1 MIINPSHKITLS
13 GLPPE
18 ILDAYVRY
26 KKGTRA
32 IVSWIIQFGPPER
45 AGARSL
51 PLKEMA
57 RLASAAVEKLKE
69 LPDVIHFHFR
79 ETIAARKR
87 LSKYFRGSIDSSPE
101 EVDTVN
107 HEHFT
112 TSLTEIY
119 EILCTKCAKTK
130 RRQERIRLAKE
141 SRTSEEKIANRFGH
155 IALVED
161 GDENEDADTD
171 DGVSQSDSC
180 EECKFIKPRSCPGP
194 QKDIVFADDDLAR
207 RIQVNIVMQAISDHV
222 EAVKE
227 LWQQAAC
234 GSLHII
240 TASIMTNVAC
250 AAISRLEASLRDE
263 DETIRLPDIAAMC
276 CTVPGGHLDTDRDK
290 PQDLHSFIKRL
301 QNTDMALGHYT
312 DGHQSIKIVSCS
324 TCMQRP
330 ADFVQ
335 SAPTLGQ
342 DDNLKLARALIDNL
356 MHLLAAGDSSPGIV
370 RNSSTV
376 YQDIKGYMVRSDESA
391 GSLKLAFG
399 LELLSQSYKA
409 YLLNLDSQ
417 SSPAA
422 CRLSALRLAQQAM
435 LSVKDVR
442 VDKTSF
448 PCQCPQ
454 TLAFH
459 LYNLEME
466 LMEYVRHRCWDLYFQ
481 SPWIAGN
488 HMLEMID
495 LGHYYGEKLFA
506 YRHYVGSV
514 LHSYNILGQLAGL
527 QKIPVLEFL
536 CRQFESTFFPG
547 GRPTSNFRACWT
559 RYIGARLK
567 FNKGH
572 RTRSQRDSWCMA
584 IPAHA
589 AKKAAGL
596 GVGQKQ
602 DFGFKDDCLLFKIKQ
617 QEYKVSDAQWEA
629 VSTDPNPCARFSALA
644 AVIDKELRDEQKT
657 KSGMMA
663 APAAAINPFA
673 VFSSCV
679 GVIKTLSDQTHND
692 PKEKGMNCICF
703 VTAIIQGAER
713 IVNARKL
720 GRTTGAAWT
729 KDEREG
735 VIEMTSKT
743 MSAEF
748 THEQG
753 QRNKWMWDI

>member
-32 IVSWIIQFGPPER
+32 IVSWITQFGPPER

-101 EVDTVN
+101 EIDTVN

-119 EILCTKCAKTK
+119 EILSTKCEKTK
-130 RRQERIRLAKE
+130 RRQEKLRLAKE
-141 SRTSEEKIANRFGH
+141 SCSNEDKISNRFGH

-161 GDENEDADTD
+161 GDESEHADPD

-180 EECKFIKPRSCPGP
+180 DECRVLTPRSCPGP

-207 RIQVNIVMQAISDHV
+207 RIQVNIVMQGISDHV
-222 EAVKE
+222 EAVKG

-234 GSLHII
+234 GSIHIL

-263 DETIRLPDIAAMC
+263 DESIRLPEIAAMC
-276 CTVPGGHLDTDRDK
+276 CTVPAGQPGPDQDK

-301 QNTDMALGHYT
+301 QTMDMAFGHYT

-356 MHLLAAGDSSPGIV
+356 IHLLAAGDASPAIV
-370 RNSSTV
+370 RSSSTV
-376 YQDIKGYMVRSDESA
+376 YQDVKGYMMRSDESA
-391 GSLKLAFG
+391 GTLKLAFG
-399 LELLSQSYKA
+399 LELLSQTYQA
-409 YLLNLDSQ
+409 YILHLDSQ
-417 SSPAA
+417 SSPAG
-422 CRLSALRLAQQAM
+422 CRLSALRLAQQAV
-435 LSVKDVR
+435 LSIKGVLA
-442 VDKTSF
+442 DKTSF

-459 LYNLEME
+459 LYNLEMD
-466 LMEYVRHRCWDLYFQ
+466 LAEYVKHRCWDLYFQ

-488 HMLEMID
+488 HMLEIID
-495 LGHYYGEKLFA
+495 LSHYYGEKLFA

-514 LHSYNILGQLAGL
+514 LHSYNILERLAGL
-527 QKIPVLEFL
+527 EKIPLLEFL
-536 CRQFESTFFPG
+536 CKQFESTFFPG
-547 GRPTSNFRACWT
+547 GRPTGNFRACWS

-596 GVGQKQ
+596 GVGQDKQ
-602 DFGFKDDCLLFKIKQ
+602 DFGFKDDCLMFKIKQ

-629 VSTDPNPCARFSALA
+629 VSMDPNPSARFSALA
-644 AVIDKELRDEQKT
+644 AVIDRDLRHST
-657 KSGMMA
+657 TTWA
-663 APAAAINPFA
+663 AAAAINPFA

-692 PKEKGMNCICF
+692 AKEKGMNCICF
-703 VTAIIQGAER
+703 VSAIIQGGER

-720 GRTTGAAWT
+720 GRTSGAAWT

-735 VIEMTSKT
+735 VIETTSKT
-743 MSAEF
+743 IAAEF
-748 THEQG
+748 TQS
-753 QRNKWMWDI
+753 NKWTWDI

>member
-32 IVSWIIQFGPPER
+32 IVSWIVQFGPPEH

-51 PLKEMA
+51 PLKEMS

-87 LSKYFRGSIDSSPE
+87 LSKYFRGTIDASLE
-101 EVDTVN
+101 DVDTVN

-112 TSLTEIY
+112 TS
-119 EILCTKCAKTK
+119 
-130 RRQERIRLAKE
+130 
-141 SRTSEEKIANRFGH
+141 SEEKIANRFGH
-155 IALVED
+155 IALVEEQD
-161 GDENEDADTD
+161 EDADD
-171 DGVSQSDSC
+171 SIAQSASC
-180 EECKFIKPRSCPGP
+180 SECRVLAPPACTGP
-194 QKDIVFADDDLAR
+194 QKDIAFADDDLAR
-207 RIQVNIVMQAISDHV
+207 RIQVNIIMQEISDHV

-234 GSLHII
+234 GSIHIV

-250 AAISRLEASLRDE
+250 ATISRLEASLRDV
-263 DETIRLPDIAAMC
+263 DESICLPEIAAMC
-276 CTVPGGHLDTDRDK
+276 CTVPAGDTHPDRDT

-301 QNTDMALGHYT
+301 QTMDTAFGHYT
-312 DGHQSIKIVSCS
+312 DGHQSIKIISCS

-335 SAPTLGQ
+335 SAPALGQ
-342 DDNLKLARALIDNL
+342 DDNSKLARALIDNL
-356 MHLLAAGDSSPGIV
+356 MHLLAAGPASPSIV
-370 RNSSTV
+370 RNSSTL
-376 YQDIKGYMVRSDESA
+376 YQDAKACMTRSDESA
-391 GSLKLAFG
+391 GDMKLAFG
-399 LELLSQSYKA
+399 LELLAQSYKA
-409 YLLNLDSQ
+409 YLLNIGPS

-422 CRLSALRLAQQAM
+422 CRLSALRLAQQAAR
-435 LSVKDVR
+435 SVKDVV

-459 LYNLEME
+459 LHSLEMD
-466 LMEYVRHRCWDLYFQ
+466 LNAYAKHRCWDLYFQ

-488 HMLEMID
+488 HILEMLD
-495 LGHYYGEKLFA
+495 LSHYYGEKLFA

-514 LHSYNILGQLAGL
+514 LHSYNILQQLAGL
-527 QKIPVLEFL
+527 DKIPLLEFL
-536 CRQFESTFFPG
+536 CKQFESTFFPG

-559 RYIGARLK
+559 RYIGARIK

-572 RTRSQRDSWCMA
+572 RTRNQRDSWCMA
-584 IPAHA
+584 IPPHA
-589 AKKAAGL
+589 ARRAAGL

-602 DFGFKDDCLLFKIKQ
+602 DLGSKDVCLLFKIKQ

-629 VSTDPNPCARFSALA
+629 VDA
-644 AVIDKELRDEQKT
+644 
-657 KSGMMA
+657 
-663 APAAAINPFA
+663 
-673 VFSSCV
+673 
-679 GVIKTLSDQTHND
+679 
-692 PKEKGMNCICF
+692 KEKGMNCICF
-703 VTAIIQGAER
+703 VSAVIQGAER
-713 IVNARKL
+713 IVNARRL
-720 GRTTGAAWT
+720 GRTSGAAWT

-735 VIEMTSKT
+735 VVETTSKT
-743 MSAEF
+743 IANEF
-748 THEQG
+748 VVLEQG
-753 QRNKWMWDI
+753 QSSKWLWDI